1 LNYFRILGVIMPKPS
16 VRETMKMNRR
26 GMFKGLLALSVPTL
40 SSPALT
46 HAGTNFKP
54 IPTQFLAAIGNPL
67 ANHGT
72 GAENWGLWTVDPG
85 PRGVR
90 LSAFEQLK
98 ASGNV
103 APAGWTFD
111 PANWWL
117 EEHGLIMEQPA
128 PNVPAGRYMVTGDR
142 IVQTVLTIFPKDA
155 KGAQAWE
162 LGDKVVLYDVTHLRC
177 RAARY
182 TLSAGSKACTPG
194 MVDPNRFPMSP
205 GDAMPLISGCDAQD
219 HAVLFIV
226 GVEE

>member
-1 LNYFRILGVIMPKPS
+1 
-16 VRETMKMNRR
+16 MKTAIESRR
-26 GMFKGLLALSVPTL
+26 QFCKGLLSLGTVGIVVP
-40 SSPALT
+40 SAAKAAS
-46 HAGTNFKP
+46 NFKP

-72 GAENWGLWTVDPG
+72 GAEAWGLWTVDPG

-90 LSAFEQLK
+90 LSSFEQLK
-98 ASGNV
+98 ANGNV

-117 EEHGLIMEQPA
+117 EEHGLIMEQPQ
-128 PNVPAGRYMVTGDR
+128 PNVPPGRYMVTGDR
-142 IVQTVLTIFPKDA
+142 IVQTVLTLHPKDA
-155 KGAQAWE
+155 KGAQSWE
-162 LGDKVVLYDVTHLRC
+162 LADGAVLYDVTHLRC

-182 TLSAGSKACTPG
+182 TLSADSKACTPG

-205 GDAMPLISGCDAQD
+205 GDAMPMISGCDAQD